1 MGMMAMAYGIQDE
14 DAWMWD
20 RPATARSRGDDI
32 VIPDDDDW
40 AVNPPAPMTAENA
53 VYMDEGERVS
63 LAMDAWAEALGAPKS
78 VAPALELRILAQ
90 EETPDKYEDSNARE
104 RERWIEWAKR
114 AHPEWGANPKPPR
127 RLAPSMRLARV
138 GERGWATL
146 VMVIDGTG
154 YPEVV
159 ARRDLEGRVPEDLD
173 FYWPEGYETRFGP
186 TTKIIRR
193 KPIGEISLTG
203 KWFNGGGATMR
214 QKFPTLVE
222 QRREWAKAHK
232 DEINELMRKIV

>member
-1 MGMMAMAYGIQDE
+1 MGMMAMAYDIQDE

-20 RPATARSRGDDI
+20 GPATCSSRDEEV
-32 VIPDDDDW
+32 VIPNDDW
-40 AVNPPAPMTAENA
+40 AVNPVIPMTAEKA
-53 VYMDEGERVS
+53 VSKDEGERVS
-63 LAMDAWAEALGAPKS
+63 LAMGAWAEALGAPKT
-78 VAPALELRILAQ
+78 VTPALELRLLVQ
-90 EETPDKYEDSNARE
+90 ERIPDQYEDSNARE

-159 ARRDLEGRVPEDLD
+159 SRRDLEGRVPEDLD
-173 FYWPEGYETRFGP
+173 FYWPKGYETRFGP
-186 TTKIIRR
+186 TTKIFRR
-193 KPIGEISLTG
+193 KPVGEISVTG
-203 KWFNGGGATMR
+203 RWNWCNGDTTMH
-214 QKFPTLVE
+214 QKFPTLVDR
-222 QRREWAKAHK
+222 RREWAKTHM
-232 DEINELMRKIV
+232 DEVNELMRKLV